1 MNGESGGM
9 VNGGVEDFSVG
20 EGAELTNLIPVMGVC
35 LSEILSRAGCPQPAG
50 A

>member
-20 EGAELTNLIPVMGVC
+20 EGAELTNLIPVMGG
-35 LSEILSRAGCPQPAG
+35 LGGIWAERS
-50 A
+50 